1 MNVTVNLI
9 DLAAIVACSI
19 TIATFYFGRKKS
31 AQEEGARMTDIK
43 KMQEQIA
50 AMEAEIVEFR
60 RNEHLSEVAM
70 AKISERLDYL
80 KEAIDDIKLKVDA
93 IVKDGRYD

>member
-9 DLAAIVACSI
+9 DLAAIVACLI
-19 TIATFYFGRKKS
+19 TISTFYFGRKKS

-50 AMEAEIVEFR
+50 AME
-60 RNEHLSEVAM
+60 EV
-70 AKISERLDYL
+70 
-80 KEAIDDIKLKVDA
+80 
-93 IVKDGRYD
+93 